1 MAENLLVNTSIFG
14 SVLLIYVST
23 VFLIS
28 QIKRDN
34 SIMDIAYGPSFF
46 VSAVLMVV
54 LLKITSILPLLIVGL
69 TGLWAARLSIR
80 IYRKNKGK
88 PEDARYAAWRAEWQ
102 KRGQLY
108 FIIRSFLQVNLL
120 QGLIILIVSIPF
132 ILATTFSDSLN
143 WTFVVLGSFVFA
155 LGLIIETISD
165 YQLDQFLARKR
176 AGTEPAVLMKTG
188 LFRYAR
194 RPNYFGET
202 LIWWGFALMV
212 LPLPFGYLGLLSP
225 IMITYIVTK
234 VTGPML
240 EKIFLEKYPTEYRTY
255 MAETNYFIPG
265 KPKISMPL

>member
-1 MAENLLVNTSIFG
+1 MLENLLVNTYIYSCI
-14 SVLLIYVST
+14 LILYVST

-28 QIKRDN
+28 QLKQDN
-34 SIMDIAYGPSFF
+34 SIMDIAYGPSFL
-46 VSAVLMVV
+46 VSAMATV
-54 LLKITSILPLLIVGL
+54 LLLGTTAVLPTVILVL
-69 TGLWAARLSIR
+69 TGLWASRLALR

-88 PEDARYAAWRAEWQ
+88 PEDARYAAWRTEWQ
-102 KRGQLY
+102 ARGNLY
-108 FIIRSFLQVNLL
+108 FVLRSFLQVNLL
-120 QGLIILIVSIPF
+120 QGCIILLVSIPF
-132 ILATTFSDSLN
+132 ILAVTFGELFNSIFLA
-143 WTFVVLGSFVFA
+143 VGILVF
-155 LGLIIETISD
+155 LVGLAIESIAD

-212 LPLPFGYLGLLSP
+212 LPLPYGYLGLLSP
-225 IMITYIVTK
+225 IVITYIVTK

-240 EKIFLEKYPTEYRTY
+240 EKIFLDKYPTEYRAY

-265 KPKISMPL
+265 RPKKSVTI